1 MTGAPAVS
9 RWLRGDLVLPDRIVG
24 QGLIRVDSGRITGVW
39 DPAHAPLPAHDPA
52 ATVAVERG
60 YIAPGFIDL
69 HVHGGGGADFMDAD
83 PEAVAT
89 ITAAHARH
97 GTTALLATTLTAPE
111 AEIIAAI
118 RAAHSAPQRGARIL
132 GFHIEG
138 PFINPVM
145 QGAQD
150 GRFIRPADPA
160 EIDRWLA
167 AGGPGQ
173 AWQMTL
179 APEGD
184 GALTTIRHLAI
195 RGAVV
200 SAGHTDCTYAQ
211 LAAAQAAGLSHVT
224 HLYNA
229 MRGLHH
235 REPGTVGGAL
245 SLPGL
250 TVEVIA
256 DGIHVHPAA
265 LTVALRVRGSDAVIL
280 VTDAMRAA
288 AMPDGEYRLGQRT
301 VRVAAGAA
309 PGRHRRRPGRRPG
322 GAGPRPAP
330 AADHRRRGHGLRRT
344 LTPRA
349 REDTAVP
356 RCTAVYR
363 ESPAVPP
370 GMF

>member
-1 MTGAPAVS
+1 M
-9 RWLRGDLVLPDRIVG
+9 
-24 QGLIRVDSGRITGVW
+24 
-39 DPAHAPLPAHDPA
+39 
-52 ATVAVERG
+52 
-60 YIAPGFIDL
+60 
-69 HVHGGGGADFMDAD
+69 HGGGGADFMDAD

-118 RAAHSAPQRGARIL
+118 RTARSAPQRGARIL